1 MPYITEEIW
10 QRAAP
15 LAGQGGD
22 TVMNQTYPEP
32 RAEESDAASEAAM
45 EWLMALLLGIRR
57 IRGEMNIAPGK
68 PLAVLLEGGT
78 EQDRETLEQTLDYV
92 HRLGRIEAIRWLE
105 PGETAPE
112 SAIALVGEMKALI
125 PMSGLIDKAAELARL
140 DKEMQRIAKDLP
152 RLEGK
157 LKDDGFLAKAP
168 AAVVEK
174 ERSRLN
180 ELTSSLTE
188 LRAQRVRI
196 EAL

>member
-15 LAGQGGD
+15 LAGQDGA
-22 TVMNQTYPEP
+22 TVMNQAYPEP
-32 RAEESDAASEAAM
+32 LAEGSDAASEAALD
-45 EWLMALLLGIRR
+45 WLMALLLGIRR
-57 IRGEMNIAPGK
+57 IRGEMNIPPGK

-92 HRLGRIEAIRWLE
+92 HRLGRIETIRWLE

-125 PMSGLIDKAAELARL
+125 PMSGLIDKTAELARL
-140 DKEMQRIAKDLP
+140 DKEIQRIAKELP

-157 LKDDGFLAKAP
+157 LNDDGFLAKAP
-168 AAVVEK
+168 AAVVDK

-188 LRAQRVRI
+188 LQAQRVRI